1 MKISLNSIIV
11 QDQEHALQ
19 FYTDVLGFEKKVD
32 IPMGEFRWLT
42 VVSPDEPDGTQL
54 VLEPNAHPAAA
65 PYQEG
70 LHESG
75 VPQTAF
81 EVDNVQ
87 GEFDRLKERGVSF
100 TMEPT
105 DVGSAILAIFDD
117 TCGNLIQ
124 IYQEK

>member
-1 MKISLNSIIV
+1 MKISLNGIIV
-11 QDQEHALQ
+11 QDQKHALE
-19 FYTDVLGFEKKVD
+19 FYTDVLGFAKKVD

-42 VVSPDEPDGTQL
+42 VVSPEEPEGTQL
-54 VLEPNAHPAAA
+54 ALEPNAHPAAA
-65 PYQEG
+65 PFQKA

-81 EVDNVQ
+81 EVDDVQ
-87 GEFDRLKERGVSF
+87 SEFDRRNGRGVSF

-105 DVGSAILAIFDD
+105 DVGAAIIATFDD

>member
-1 MKISLNSIIV
+1 MKIKLNSVIV

-32 IPMGEFRWLT
+32 IPLGEFRWLT

-54 VLEPNAHPAAA
+54 VLEPDAHPAAA
-65 PYQEG
+65 PYQKG
-70 LHESG
+70 LYESG
-75 VPQTAF
+75 VPLTSLS
-81 EVDNVQ
+81 VDDIQ
-87 GEFDRLKERGVSF
+87 GEFERLKEVGVTF

-105 DVGSAILAIFDD
+105 DVGTAILAVFDD

>member
-1 MKISLNSIIV
+1 MRIKLNSIIV
-11 QDQEHALQ
+11 QDQDHALE
-19 FYTDVLGFEKKVD
+19 FYTEVLGFQKMVD
-32 IPMGEFRWLT
+32 IPMGEYRWLT

-65 PYQEG
+65 PYQKG
-70 LHESG
+70 LYESG
-75 VPQTAF
+75 VPLTAF
-81 EVDNVQ
+81 QVDDVQ
-87 GEFDRLKERGVSF
+87 SEFDRLKEREVSF

>member
-1 MKISLNSIIV
+1 MKISLNSIMV
-11 QDQEHALQ
+11 QDQEHALE

-42 VVSPDEPDGTQL
+42 VVSAEEPDGTQL

-65 PYQEG
+65 PFQTSLY
-70 LHESG
+70 ESG
-75 VPQTAF
+75 VPYTAF
-81 EVDNVQ
+81 QVDDVETEA
-87 GEFDRLKERGVSF
+87 GRLKEKGVSF
-100 TMEPT
+100 TTEPT
-105 DVGSAILAIFDD
+105 DVGTAIIATFDD

>member
-19 FYTDVLGFEKKVD
+19 FYTGVLGFEKKVD

-42 VVSPDEPDGTQL
+42 VVSPTAPDGTQL
-54 VLEPNAHPAAA
+54 ALEPNAHPAAV
-65 PYQEG
+65 PYQTG
-70 LHESG
+70 LYESG

-81 EVDNVQ
+81 EVVDVQ
-87 GEFDRLKERGVSF
+87 SEFDRLKDRGVAF

-105 DVGSAILAIFDD
+105 DVGAAIIATFDD